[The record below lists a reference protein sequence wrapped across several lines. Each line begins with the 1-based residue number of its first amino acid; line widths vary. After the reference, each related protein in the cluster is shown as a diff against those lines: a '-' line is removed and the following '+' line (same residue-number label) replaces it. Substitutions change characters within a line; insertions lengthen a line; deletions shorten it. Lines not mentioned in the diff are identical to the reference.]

1 MGPLACF
8 LLEAR
13 KQMALMR
20 SVLLAAS
27 QNKWLRENAVN
38 YPFVRR
44 SVSRFMPGE
53 SLDAAIA
60 AAQGLEQK
68 NISSVFTNLGENISD
83 RAEAQLV
90 AEHYL
95 QALRRIHDSGLNTE
109 ISVKL
114 TQLGLDLSSDFCF
127 ENLEIII
134 AQEKKGAIVWVDMEA
149 SAYVNATL
157 NIYKRA
163 LAKYPNVGI
172 CLQAYL
178 YRTKKDVDDLLPRC
192 PSIRLVKGAYKE
204 PPEIAFPKKHDVD
217 ESYFTLAQTMMVA
230 QAAGKCVRVAFGTHD
245 VALIRRLAEHAAHI
259 GFSKNNFEV
268 QMLYG
273 IQRDEQE
280 RLAREGY
287 RSAVLVA
294 YGTYWYPWFVRR
306 LAERPAN
313 LWFMARNL
321 FAS

>member
-1 MGPLACF
+1 
-8 LLEAR
+8 
-13 KQMALMR
+13 MR

-53 SLDAAIA
+53 DLDAALA
-60 AAQGLEQK
+60 AAQKLAQR
-68 NISSVFTNLGENISD
+68 NIGSVFTNLGENVTD
-83 RAEAQLV
+83 RAEARQV
-90 AEHYL
+90 TEHYVEV
-95 QALRRIHDSGLNTE
+95 LRRIHASGMNSE
-109 ISVKL
+109 VSVKL
-114 TQLGLDLSSDFCF
+114 TQLGLDLSAEFCF
-127 ENLEIII
+127 ENLESIIV
-134 AQEKKGAIVWVDMEA
+134 QEKKEAIVWVDMEA
-149 SAYVNATL
+149 SSYVDATL
-157 NIYKRA
+157 DIYKRA
-163 LAKYPNVGI
+163 LRKYPNVGI

-178 YRTKKDVDDLLPRC
+178 FRTKKDVDDLLPLR

-204 PPEIAFPKKHDVD
+204 PPEIAYPIKRDVD
-217 ESYFTLAQTMMVA
+217 KSYFTLAQTMMTA
-230 QAAGKCVRVAFGTHD
+230 QMVGQCVRAAFGTHD
-245 VALIRRLAEHAAHI
+245 VALIRQLADHAAKT
-259 GFSKNNFEV
+259 GLSKKDFEV

-273 IQRDEQE
+273 IQREEQE

-294 YGTYWYPWFVRR
+294 YGTYWFPWFVRR

>member
-1 MGPLACF
+1 
-8 LLEAR
+8 
-13 KQMALMR
+13 MALMR
-20 SVLLAAS
+20 SILLAAS
-27 QNKWLRENAVN
+27 QNRWLRENAVN

-53 SLDAAIA
+53 NLEAAMEA
-60 AAQGLEQK
+60 ARGLEQRR
-68 NISSVFTNLGENISD
+68 IGSVFTNLGENVRD
-83 RAEAQLV
+83 RAEALEV
-90 AEHYL
+90 TAHYL
-95 QALRRIHDSGLNTE
+95 EVLRSVHESGLQSE

-114 TQLGLDLSSDFCF
+114 TQLGLDLSPDFCF
-127 ENLEIII
+127 ENLQRII
-134 AQEKKGAIVWVDMEA
+134 AAEKKDAIVWLDMEA
-149 SAYVNATL
+149 SPYVDATL
-157 NIYKRA
+157 DIYKRA
-163 LAKYPNVGI
+163 LGRFPNVGI

-178 YRTKKDVDDLLPRC
+178 NRTQKDVEALLPLR

-204 PPEIAFPKKHDVD
+204 PPEIAYPKKQDVD
-217 ESYFTLAQTMMVA
+217 GSYFSLATTMMAA
-230 QAAGKCVRVAFGTHD
+230 QAAGLCIRAAFGTHD
-245 VALIRRLAEHAAHI
+245 VRLIRQLAEHASRN
-259 GFSKNNFEV
+259 GFAKKNFEV

-273 IQRDEQE
+273 IQREEQE

-294 YGTYWYPWFVRR
+294 YGTYWYPWFMRR

>member
-1 MGPLACF
+1 
-8 LLEAR
+8 
-13 KQMALMR
+13 MALMR
-20 SVLLAAS
+20 SILLAAS
-27 QNKWLRENAVN
+27 QNTWLRENAVN

-53 SLDAAIA
+53 SLDAAMQA
-60 AAQGLEQK
+60 ARGLEQK
-68 NISSVFTNLGENISD
+68 KIATVFTNLGENVKD
-83 RAEAQLV
+83 RAEALQV
-90 AEHYL
+90 TEHYVE
-95 QALRRIHDSGLNTE
+95 ALRRIHDSGLQTE

-114 TQLGLDLSSDFCF
+114 TQLGLDLSLDFCF
-127 ENLEIII
+127 ENLDRII
-134 AQEKKGAIVWVDMEA
+134 AEENKDAVVWVDMEA
-149 SAYVNATL
+149 SSYVDATL
-157 NIYKRA
+157 DAYKRA
-163 LAKYPNVGI
+163 LAKYPNTGI

-178 YRTKKDVDDLLPRC
+178 YRTKKDVEALLPLR

-204 PPEIAFPKKHDVD
+204 SAEIAFPKKQDVD
-217 ESYFTLAQTMMVA
+217 ENYFSLATAMMAA
-230 QAAGKCVRVAFGTHD
+230 QSTGSCVRAAFGTHD
-245 VALIRRLAEHAAHI
+245 VNLIRRLAGHAAQN
-259 GFSKNNFEV
+259 GFPKNHFEV

-273 IQRDEQE
+273 IQREEQE

>member
-1 MGPLACF
+1 
-8 LLEAR
+8 
-13 KQMALMR
+13 MALMR
-20 SVLLAAS
+20 SILLAAS
-27 QNKWLRENAVN
+27 QNTWLRENAVN

-53 SLDAAIA
+53 SIDAAMQA
-60 AAQGLEQK
+60 ARGLEQK
-68 NISSVFTNLGENISD
+68 KIASVFTNLGENVKD
-83 RAEAQLV
+83 RAEALQV
-90 AEHYL
+90 TEHYIEV
-95 QALRRIHDSGLNTE
+95 LRRIHDSGLQSE

-114 TQLGLDLSSDFCF
+114 TQLGLDLSADFCL
-127 ENLEIII
+127 ENLDRIIT
-134 AQEKKGAIVWVDMEA
+134 QEKKDVIVWVDMEA
-149 SAYVNATL
+149 SSYVDATL
-157 NIYKRA
+157 DIYKRT
-163 LAKYPNVGI
+163 LGKYPNAGI

-178 YRTKKDVDDLLPRC
+178 YRTQKDVEALLPLR

-204 PPEIAFPKKHDVD
+204 PPEIAFPKKQDVD
-217 ESYFTLAQTMMVA
+217 ESYFSLAAAMMAA
-230 QAAGKCVRVAFGTHD
+230 QSAGNCVRAAFGTHD
-245 VALIRRLAEHAAHI
+245 VNLIRRLADHAAQN
-259 GFSKNNFEV
+259 GFPKNHFEV

-273 IQRDEQE
+273 IQREEQE

>member
-1 MGPLACF
+1 
-8 LLEAR
+8 
-13 KQMALMR
+13 MALMR
-20 SVLLAAS
+20 SMLLAAA

-53 SLDAAIA
+53 SLDAAIEA
-60 AAQGLEQK
+60 ARSLERK
-68 NISSVFTNLGENISD
+68 NIGSVFTNLGENVKD
-83 RAEAQLV
+83 RAEASQV
-90 AEHYL
+90 TGHYVEV
-95 QALRRIHDSGLNTE
+95 LRRIHESGLNTE
-109 ISVKL
+109 VSVKL
-114 TQLGLDLSSDFCF
+114 TQLGLDLSPDFCF
-127 ENLEIII
+127 ENLDRII
-134 AQEKKGAIVWVDMEA
+134 AQERKDAIVWVDMEA
-149 SAYVNATL
+149 SSYVEPTL
-157 NIYKRA
+157 DIYKRT
-163 LAKYPNVGI
+163 LANYPNAGI

-178 YRTKKDVDDLLPRC
+178 YRTQKDLGELLPLR

-204 PPEIAFPKKHDVD
+204 PPEIAYPKKQDVD
-217 ESYFTLAQTMMVA
+217 ENYFSLAETIMAA
-230 QAAGKCVRVAFGTHD
+230 QVTGRCIRAAFGTHD
-245 VALIRRLAEHAAHI
+245 VKLIRRLAEHAARN
-259 GFSKNNFEV
+259 GFPNNNLEV

-273 IQRDEQE
+273 IQREEQE
-280 RLAREGY
+280 RLAHEGY